1 MSEQTALKKVLLV
14 EDDDLLRKSLSGL
27 VGALGYEPVAVESAE
42 EALRRIHQVPVDL
55 VLTDYRLL
63 AMNGIDLILNLRR
76 SGLDVPCVLIS
87 GFLSEEVRQR
97 AIDIHVSEVLRK
109 PGDLARLG
117 DPLESLLGVMT
128 PGRPLQPSAE

>member
-1 MSEQTALKKVLLV
+1 MSEHASLKKVLLV

-42 EALRRIHQVPVDL
+42 EALRRVHQVPVDL

-63 AMNGIDLILNLRR
+63 AMNGIDLIVNLRK
-76 SGLDVPCVLIS
+76 SGLNVPCVLIS

-97 AIDIHVSEVLRK
+97 ALDIRVAEVLRK
-109 PGDLARLG
+109 PGDIARLG
-117 DPLESLLGVMT
+117 DLLDKFLGVIP
-128 PGRPLQPSAE
+128 PGRQA

>member
-1 MSEQTALKKVLLV
+1 MSEHASLKRVLLV

-42 EALRRIHQVPVDL
+42 EALRRVHQVPVDL

-63 AMNGIDLILNLRR
+63 AMNGIDLIVNLRK
-76 SGLDVPCVLIS
+76 SGLNVPCVLIS

-97 AIDIHVSEVLRK
+97 ARDIRVAEVLRK
-109 PGDLARLG
+109 PGDIARLG
-117 DPLESLLGVMT
+117 DLLEQFLGAVP
-128 PGRPLQPSAE
+128 PGRPV

>member
-1 MSEQTALKKVLLV
+1 MTEHAALKRVLLV

-42 EALRRIHQVPVDL
+42 EALRRVHQVPVDL

-63 AMNGIDLILNLRR
+63 AMNGIDLIVNLRK
-76 SGLDVPCVLIS
+76 SGLNVPCVLIS

-97 AIDIHVSEVLRK
+97 ALDVRVSEVLRK
-109 PGDLARLG
+109 PGDIARLG
-117 DPLESLLGVMT
+117 DLLDKFLGVIP
-128 PGRPLQPSAE
+128 PGRQA

>member
-1 MSEQTALKKVLLV
+1 MKKVLLV

-42 EALRRIHQVPVDL
+42 EALCRIHQVPVDM

-63 AMNGIDLILNLRR
+63 AMNGIDLIVNLRKA
-76 SGLDVPCVLIS
+76 GLDVPCVLIS

-97 AIDIHVSEVLRK
+97 ALDIHVADVLRK

-117 DPLESLLGVMT
+117 NLLESLLGVMT